1 MLTAFRCNREI
12 SPRGESAASKGS
24 DFSASCRNR
33 CNHVSVQMRRSDYF
47 VLAAVIISFLLSVYL
62 WFSGQKTEGL
72 FAGLWVPSIVGI
84 AIYFQTIFRR

>member
-1 MLTAFRCNREI
+1 
-12 SPRGESAASKGS
+12 
-24 DFSASCRNR
+24 
-33 CNHVSVQMRRSDYF
+33 MRRSDYF